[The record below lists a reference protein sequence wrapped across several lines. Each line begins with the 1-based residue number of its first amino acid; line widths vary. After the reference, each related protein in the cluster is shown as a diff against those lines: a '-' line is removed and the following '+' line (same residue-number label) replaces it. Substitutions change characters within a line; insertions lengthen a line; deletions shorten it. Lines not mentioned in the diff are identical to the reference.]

1 MRYKNVRELFLRS
14 SSCRRIFLE
23 QDAKIQEEILKNSEF
38 IRSATQL
45 YHFINKMKVQIK
57 QEKIA
62 TMLF

>member
-14 SSCRRIFLE
+14 SSCRKMFLAQE
-23 QDAKIQEEILKNSEF
+23 VKIQEEILKNSEF